1 MPARLR
7 QRKFGDRL
15 ERDFRCQKTSGALT
29 FAACSVCSVCLF
41 FYGMLV
47 GMSNDGANVVKA
59 ADTRQDPD

>member
-29 FAACSVCSVCLF
+29 FAACSVCLD

-47 GMSNDGANVVKA
+47 GISNDGVNVVKA